1 MNWVLE
7 NVEAVNFQIEQIEPA
22 LLNTISGRLT
32 GHALIE
38 ADTQGA
44 DQ

>member
-7 NVEAVNFQIEQIEPA
+7 NVEALDTQTEQIEPE
-22 LLNTISGRLT
+22 LLNPISMRLT

>member
-7 NVEAVNFQIEQIEPA
+7 NVEAVDTHAEEIEPE
-22 LLNTISGRLT
+22 LLNPISMPLT
-32 GHALIE
+32 DHALIE
-38 ADTQGA
+38 ADTQDA

>member
-1 MNWVLE
+1 MNRLLD
-7 NVEAVNFQIEQIEPA
+7 NVYSADTQSEQIEPE
-22 LLNTISGRLT
+22 LLNPIRMPLT

-38 ADTQGA
+38 ADKQGA

>member
-7 NVEAVNFQIEQIEPA
+7 NVEALNTQIEQIEPA
-22 LLNTISGRLT
+22 LLNTISTPLT

-38 ADTQGA
+38 ADTQDA